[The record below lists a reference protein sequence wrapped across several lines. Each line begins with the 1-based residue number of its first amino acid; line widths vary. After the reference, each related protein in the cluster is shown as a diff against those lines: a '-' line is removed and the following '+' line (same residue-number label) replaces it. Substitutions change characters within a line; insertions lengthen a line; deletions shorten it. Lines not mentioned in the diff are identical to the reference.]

1 MALERLEGLIAQTR
15 ATLQTRAVQSNLF
28 PSGGCSGLD
37 TDSGESRPHSFDD
50 VVPPVLS
57 RVITTSESAPPLEAG
72 QDSGEIG
79 SIHEPTLEP
88 ILERHPRTHRVTIHK
103 PARTTAP
110 PRAWE
115 MCLELATSQ
124 YKPFQDQLGK
134 SYRIAVQVRAL
145 ALLSNPH
152 ADPRAMLPVFIP
164 SIAAL
169 AHDLEWSESYVFRI
183 LAGKTPGSRRT
194 EHRFK
199 RGGKWREESK
209 NADLELLMTWRPWF
223 TDWACKA
230 AGPSK
235 RFAEGGRRTIMGGTV
250 FYTRPQPSSDGL
262 PKAVPAEWLKRA
274 WRDLERDVSLE
285 RTARAIRA
293 GTVVAKSCSVSKGTA
308 EKGNGGIVNQYC
320 YSSLTRFSTLPRG
333 VVMDAELEGGSEIYA
348 VLDMLSSEVE
358 RGHDSRTR
366 YVDGL
371 ANRICY
377 LLRDSRSLAFWRK
390 TLWTLLKARIYGV
403 TGALELVHGALWE
416 VLIASSDNPLIKR
429 PGALAVA
436 AMQRNGWLEVEEAV
450 AGLHA
455 GRARA

>member
-15 ATLQTRAVQSNLF
+15 ATLKARAVQSNLF
-28 PSGGCSGLD
+28 PPVGCSGLD
-37 TDSGESRPHSFDD
+37 TGSGESRHSFDD
-50 VVPPVLS
+50 VVPSVLS
-57 RVITTSESAPPLEAG
+57 RVVTTRESAPPLENDK
-72 QDSGEIG
+72 DSEEIG
-79 SIHEPTLEP
+79 SIHQPTLEH
-88 ILERHPRTHRVTIHK
+88 RPRTHRVTIHK

-115 MCLELATSQ
+115 PCLEIATSQ
-124 YKPFQDQLGK
+124 YKPFEAQLGK
-134 SYRIAVQVRAL
+134 AYRIAVQVRAL

-183 LAGKTPGSRRT
+183 LAGKVKRSRRT
-194 EHRFK
+194 EYRFR
-199 RGGKWREESK
+199 RGGQWREESK

-223 TDWACKA
+223 TDWACKS

-235 RFAEGGRRTIMGGTV
+235 RFAEGGRRTVMGGTV

-262 PKAVPAEWLKRA
+262 PKAVPAEWLKQA

-285 RTARAIRA
+285 RTARAIRTREV
-293 GTVVAKSCSVSKGTA
+293 GTESCSVSKGTA
-308 EKGNGGIVNQYC
+308 EKGSGFLLKEYC
-320 YSSLTRFSTLPRG
+320 YFSLTPVSTRDDG
-333 VVMDAELEGGSEIYA
+333 VVMDAELEAGGEVYA
-348 VLDMLSSEVE
+348 VLDVLSSDVE
-358 RGHDSRTR
+358 KGHDSRTR

-371 ANRICY
+371 ANRLCH
-377 LLRDSRSLAFWRK
+377 LLRDSRSLSFWRK
-390 TLWTLLKARIYGV
+390 TLWTLLKARIYGI
-403 TGALELVHGALWE
+403 TGALEIVHGALWE
-416 VLIASSDNPLIKR
+416 VLIASSDNALIKR